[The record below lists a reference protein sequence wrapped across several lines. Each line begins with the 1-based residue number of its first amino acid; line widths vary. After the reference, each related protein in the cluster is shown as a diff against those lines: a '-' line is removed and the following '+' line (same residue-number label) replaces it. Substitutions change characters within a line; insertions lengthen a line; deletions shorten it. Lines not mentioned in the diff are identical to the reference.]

1 MAKMTVE
8 ASGII
13 EAPPEHVYG
22 LLSEYHTGHPSILP
36 KPYFAELTVEEGG
49 QGAGTV
55 FALVMKVMG
64 SEQHSRMT
72 VSEPEPGRVLVEEDA
87 DVGIRTSFT
96 LEPAGE
102 GRTELSIATRMTV
115 ADGLRGKIEAA
126 LARPMLHRIY
136 KKQLKLIAA
145 HFRD

>member
-1 MAKMTVE
+1 MIE
-8 ASGII
+8 ASGIV
-13 EAPPEHVYG
+13 EAQPERVYA

-36 KPYFAELTVEEGG
+36 KPYFALLTVEEGG

-72 VSEPEPGRVLVEEDA
+72 VSEPEPGRVLVEEDP

-96 LEPAGE
+96 LEPAGD
-102 GRTELSIATRMTV
+102 GRTSVTIATRMNV
-115 ADGLRGKIEAA
+115 ADGFRGRIEAT
-126 LARPMLHRIY
+126 LARLILRRIY

-145 HFRD
+145 HFQD

>member
-1 MAKMTVE
+1 MTHTTIE

-13 EAPPEHVYG
+13 DAPRDRVYA
-22 LLSEYHTGHPSILP
+22 LLSEYHSGHPSILP
-36 KPYFAELTVEEGG
+36 KPYFASLTVEEGG

-72 VSEPEPGRVLVEEDA
+72 VAEPEPGRVLVEEDA

-96 LEPAGE
+96 LEPTGD
-102 GRTELSIATRMTV
+102 GRTELTITTRMSV
-115 ADGLRGKIEAA
+115 ADGFRGRVEAA
-126 LARPMLHRIY
+126 LARPVLRRIY

-145 HFRD
+145 HFQD